1 MASKTLLG
9 LLMVLGCVSAL
20 GSHRAMKGTG
30 QLFNNKEKNREIR
43 EYYESLERAPGLSGP
58 TNRTFSTRVDHFNG
72 SNWDKWDMHY
82 IID

>member
-20 GSHRAMKGTG
+20 GSHKSMRSTG
-30 QLFNNKEKNREIR
+30 QLFNNMEKNRELR

-58 TNRTFSTRVDHFNG
+58 VNRTFFTRVDHFNG
-72 SNWDKWDMHY
+72 SNWAKWDMQY